1 MFLNDN
7 TNLLAESGAE
17 VAPFQSL
24 LFEGSAADAKGADA
38 DADAE
43 IELTES
49 EKMVLN
55 AILESLSA
63 QEESLTESESAILT
77 ESPLIRRK
85 KVSIKKQRVTA
96 AAMALAKAAND
107 PLFDKLKKFLG
118 LFRENKAAILAK
130 YGARARSLAT
140 QPTK

>member
-24 LFEGSAADAKGADA
+24 LFKGSDA

-85 KVSIKKQRVTA
+85 KVSICQT
-96 AAMALAKAAND
+96 MDHLQ
-107 PLFDKLKKFLG
+107 L
-118 LFRENKAAILAK
+118 
-130 YGARARSLAT
+130 
-140 QPTK
+140 

>member
-1 MFLNDN
+1 MLFDDFNEPLNEGSTD
-7 TNLLAESGAE
+7 LAGVS
-17 VAPFQSL
+17 SL
-24 LFEGSAADAKGADA
+24 LFEAGTTDKTGADK
-38 DADAE
+38 DE
-43 IELTES
+43 GIELTES
-49 EKMVLN
+49 EALVLN
-55 AILESLSA
+55 AILESLTA
-63 QEESLTESESAILT
+63 QENALTETESLALT

-130 YGARARSLAT
+130 YGSRARSLASQA